1 MGFLKLFS
9 KSSAAVQKLPSGS
22 LTVDQN
28 GKVVTSTVSSSYPSG
43 LLRAI
48 ADETLQLFREAHA
61 AQMPVTELSIHLA
74 SLQITARELRGG
86 GAILFLSPKTTSF
99 TNRPQTE
106 KRL

>member
-9 KSSAAVQKLPSGS
+9 KSRAAVQKLPSGS
-22 LTVDQN
+22 LTVDREGN
-28 GKVVTSTVSSSYPSG
+28 IVTSTVSSAYPSG

-48 ADETLQLFREAHA
+48 AGEALNIFREAHT
-61 AQMPVTELSIHLA
+61 AQMPLTELNIHFG

-86 GAILFLSPKTTSF
+86 AIVFLSPKTTSF